1 MNKVDYQRPEIA
13 THSPDWDKVN
23 DVVDGERPVKSKKET
38 YLPKPNPTDKS
49 HENSTRYTQY
59 VERAVFFNATGRTL
73 EGLIGIAFSNGPEV
87 EVPASMEFINNDAD
101 GAAGGISNQSHR
113 VLEALLK
120 KGRAGLLV
128 DHPTATGATSKAQQL
143 AGNIHATI
151 TTYEAGSIINWRLDD
166 NQDLNMVVLFES
178 VEQPDGYGLDYVDQW
193 RELVIGRLSTEDD
206 NAPVRYVQKLWRKNT
221 EGDKSEFY
229 IHDEYEVKDATG
241 KPWDKIP
248 FTFVGAVDNNSEV
261 DKAPMLDLACLNVA
275 HYRNSADYE
284 ESAFFVGQPTFA
296 FAGLDDTWIKDHWSE
311 GVYVGSRAAIPLP
324 AGGNAFILQ
333 ANENTL
339 AGAAMAVKESQMV
352 AMGARLLT
360 HGEAIKTAEQSRSE
374 TAAAHSVLSL
384 AATNMALAYTQAL
397 EWVQMFTRG
406 ASGAI
411 SYIMPIDYTGLMA
424 NPNLINSIVAAWQSG
439 SVPTSDKNA
448 AFRQLGVINR
458 EKDDEA
464 IADEIDSD
472 GGGLELGD

>member
-1 MNKVDYQRPEIA
+1 VNTVDYQRPEIA
-13 THSPDWDKVN
+13 KHSLDWDKVY
-23 DVVDGERPVKSKKET
+23 DVVSGERVVKSKKET
-38 YLPKPNPTDKS
+38 YLPKPNPTDGS
-49 HENSTRYTQY
+49 PENTTRYNQY
-59 VERAVFFNATGRTL
+59 VERSVFFNATGRTL
-73 EGLIGIAFSNGPEV
+73 EGLVGIAFSNGPEV
-87 EVPASMEFINNDAD
+87 EVPASMEFVNDDAD
-101 GAAGGISNQSHR
+101 GASGGIANQSHR

-128 DHPTATGATSKAQQL
+128 DHPAATGAISKAQQL

-166 NQDLNMVVLFES
+166 NQDLSMVVLFES
-178 VEQPDGYGLDYVDQW
+178 VEEPDGYGLEYIDQW

-206 NAPVRYVQKLWRKNT
+206 NAQMRYVVKLWRKNT
-221 EGDKSEFY
+221 EGGKDEFY
-229 IHDEYEVKDATG
+229 IFDEYEVKDATG
-241 KPWDKIP
+241 KPWTKIP
-248 FTFVGAVDNNSEV
+248 FTFCGAVDNNSEV
-261 DKAPMLDLACLNVA
+261 DKAPMLDLACLNIA

-284 ESAFFVGQPTFA
+284 ESAYFMGQPWLA
-296 FAGLDDTWIKDHWSE
+296 MSGLDDQWVKDHLSS
-311 GVYVGSRAAIPLP
+311 GTYVGSRAVTPLP
-324 AGGNAFILQ
+324 EGGQPHMLQ
-333 ANENTL
+333 AAPNTL
-339 AGAAMAVKESQMV
+339 AGAAMDSKEKQMV

-397 EWVQMFTRG
+397 EWVQEFTSG

-439 SVPTSDKNA
+439 SIPTSDKNA

-458 EKDDEA
+458 DKDDEM
-464 IADEIDSD
+464 IADEVDSE
-472 GGGLELGD
+472 GGGLELGV